1 MAKATVSIIVSDE
14 QKKAFSADCGYY
26 SHVPSRKV
34 SASSFA
40 SGASYCF
47 ATGSMSQAWD
57 AVRDYYNSREWN

>member
-1 MAKATVSIIVSDE
+1 MAKTTVSIIVSDE
-14 QKKAFSADCGYY
+14 QKKAFSTDRGYH

-34 SASSFA
+34 SASSF
-40 SGASYCF
+40 SFGAGYCF